1 MSGLDSEDFHVTGA
15 RGWWSLNINKRSAGL
30 GTHQIRCYKSEQA
43 VLLTDV
49 GVSFTSLAAQKCPSE
64 AAGGNG
70 QVEHWNTDLYIL
82 ILNLT
87 VEHGSTNNFKS
98 TFCSLLKEKY
108 MFYERLFHI
117 GSKQLFPTLGNGSFF
132 AFDFQTLLLNSDR
145 KGPFQPTFSMKITLL
160 TGLTVWNV

>member
-15 RGWWSLNINKRSAGL
+15 RGWSLNINKRSAGL

-64 AAGGNG
+64 AAGGNR

-87 VEHGSTNNFKS
+87 VEHGSTNNSKA
-98 TFCSLLKEKY
+98 
-108 MFYERLFHI
+108 LFVHFWKKNTCFT
-117 GSKQLFPTLGNGSFF
+117 SGSFTSEVNSYSQHLAMDLF
-132 AFDFQTLLLNSDR
+132 LLLTFKHYCWIQTGR
-145 KGPFQPTFSMKITLL
+145 GPFNQHLAWK
-160 TGLTVWNV
+160 